1 MKTTQT
7 CMSLAFSCALLLGLG
22 VSGCGEE
29 PGTAE
34 KAGKEIDSAM
44 EKAGDAMSE
53 AKEAV
58 TEEAEEMVEK
68 VEDMTSSEDK
78 Q

>member
-1 MKTTQT
+1 MKTTQI
-7 CMSLAFSCALLLGLG
+7 CMSLAFSFALLGLG
-22 VSGCGEE
+22 MSGCGEE

-68 VEDMTSSEDK
+68 AEDMTSSEDK